1 MTPGSENPSGFP
13 PADPVPPEPVLPPS
27 RYSFGQRAF
36 GEQGY
41 APQRYNDPPPEQ
53 PHFFGE
59 QPYPSQQYPSQQYQP
74 QPYSHQP
81 VAPQQYA
88 QPATHELAYGHH
100 AEQPTQQFRVEQQPE
115 RNPYQVTPAQY
126 YRDQGY
132 GDPEP
137 AEPYHLASSPLRT
150 PRKPGAAL
158 GITSIALV
166 AGMLAVCLV
175 AAQSM
180 GAAYASIYLTLGTL
194 HVERAQITDAMVAP
208 VIVPST
214 VVGLASI
221 VGFVGL
227 ILGIVAAGS
236 KRGRG
241 WGVAAIILGILAPF
255 LWMSVVMASVL
266 PAIAAIS

>member
-13 PADPVPPEPVLPPS
+13 PTDRVPPEPAAPPS

-41 APQRYNDPPPEQ
+41 APQRYTEPPPLEQ

-59 QPYPSQQYPSQQYQP
+59 QPYQP
-74 QPYSHQP
+74 QPYGQQP
-81 VAPQQYA
+81 VGVQPYPQPSTQA
-88 QPATHELAYGHH
+88 QTYGQHGDPAQAYG
-100 AEQPTQQFRVEQQPE
+100 QQHTRPFPFEQQPE

-137 AEPYHLASSPLRT
+137 AEPYHLASSTLRT
-150 PRKPGAAL
+150 PRKPSAAL
-158 GITSIALV
+158 GITSAALV
-166 AGMLAVCLV
+166 AGMLAVCLA
-175 AAQSM
+175 AAQSL
-180 GAAYASIYLTLGTL
+180 GAAYASIYLTVGTL
-194 HVERAQITDAMVAP
+194 QVERAQITDAMLAP
-208 VIVPST
+208 AIVPSM
-214 VVGLASI
+214 VVGIASF

-227 ILGIVAAGS
+227 ILGIVAAAS

-241 WGVAAIILGILAPF
+241 WGVGAIILGVLAPF
-255 LWMSVVMASVL
+255 VWMAVVTAAVL